1 MKDRRVAYSIAAG
14 FAALV
19 AGIVASVA
27 DLPDVGLVAGGFGF
41 LAAIGATAIGAR
53 LRVLTDEHTRLT
65 DERDSMRR
73 ELDALAAIFAEEA
86 SSGRAHNLPLAQPQ
100 MEASVDTVSGLLGEQ
115 HYKVLVQKRVAAAR
129 RALQPISLVMFQVDG
144 LDDATQEQCDNAIA
158 ALGEVI
164 TQTLRESDAAC
175 RIGATMASAILED
188 TAEAGAVWAAER
200 IRGTLHQS
208 VLGDALTI
216 SAGVACYPT
225 HALERA
231 RADGAHRA
239 CARPRPLAGPGPAR
253 GRDLRLTRCGRQRA

>member
-19 AGIVASVA
+19 AGMVTSVA
-27 DLPDVGLVAGGFGF
+27 DQPDVGLIAGGFGF

-53 LRVLTDEHTRLT
+53 LRSAQDTHDRLV
-65 DERDSMRR
+65 DERDGLRR

-86 SSGRAHNLPLAQPQ
+86 TTSRAHNLPLARPQ

-144 LDDATQEQCDNAIA
+144 LEDATQERCDAAVA

-164 TQTLRESDAAC
+164 TATLRESDAAC
-175 RIGATMASAILED
+175 RIGPSMASAILED

-200 IRGTLHQS
+200 IRGTLHES
-208 VLGDALTI
+208 SLGDRLTI

-225 HALERA
+225 HALSALELMDRAERA
-231 RADGAHRA
+231 LDH
-239 CARPRPLAGPGPAR
+239 ARSQ
-253 GRDLRLTRCGRQRA
+253 GRDRLEVASSD

>member
-1 MKDRRVAYSIAAG
+1 VKDRPVAYSIAAG
-14 FAALV
+14 FAALL

-41 LAAIGATAIGAR
+41 LAAIGATAIGAQ
-53 LRVLTDEHTRLT
+53 LRTVEDAQGRVV
-65 DERDSMRR
+65 DERDGMRR

-86 SSGRAHNLPLAQPQ
+86 STSRARNLPLAQPP
-100 MEASVDTVSGLLGEQ
+100 MEDSVDTVSGLLGEQ

-144 LDDATQEQCDNAIA
+144 LDDATQEQCDNAVA

-175 RIGATMASAILED
+175 RIGPTMASAILED

-208 VLGDALTI
+208 VIGDVLTI

-225 HALERA
+225 HALSALELMDRA
-231 RADGAHRA
+231 QRALDH
-239 CARPRPLAGPGPAR
+239 ARSQ
-253 GRDLRLTRCGRQRA
+253 GRDRLEVATSD

>member
-1 MKDRRVAYSIAAG
+1 VKDRRVAYSIAAG

-19 AGIVASVA
+19 AGMVASVA
-27 DLPDVGLVAGGFGF
+27 EQPIVGIMAGGFGF
-41 LAAIGATAIGAR
+41 LAAIGATSIGAR
-53 LRVLTDEHTRLT
+53 LRTVEDDRHAVVE
-65 DERDSMRR
+65 ERDSLRR

-86 SSGRAHNLPLAQPQ
+86 SSSRAHNLPLAQPQ

-144 LDDATQEQCDNAIA
+144 LDDASPERCDQAVA

-164 TQTLRESDAAC
+164 TATLRESDAAC
-175 RIGATMASAILED
+175 RIGPSMASAILED

-208 VLGDALTI
+208 ELGDVITI

-225 HALERA
+225 HALSALELMDRA
-231 RADGAHRA
+231 
-239 CARPRPLAGPGPAR
+239 
-253 GRDLRLTRCGRQRA
+253 QRALDHARSQGFDRLEVATAD

>member
-1 MKDRRVAYSIAAG
+1 VKDRRVGYSIAAG

-19 AGIVASVA
+19 AGMVASMA

-53 LRVLTDEHTRLT
+53 LRSAEDAHHRIV
-65 DERDSMRR
+65 DERDGLRR

-86 SSGRAHNLPLAQPQ
+86 STSRAHALPLAPLP

-144 LDDATQEQCDNAIA
+144 LEDAPQERCDHAIA

-164 TQTLRESDAAC
+164 SATLRESDAAC
-175 RIGATMASAILED
+175 RIGPSMASAILED
-188 TAEAGAVWAAER
+188 TSEAGAVWAAER

-208 VLGDALTI
+208 EIGEVLTI

-225 HALERA
+225 HALSALELMDRA
-231 RADGAHRA
+231 
-239 CARPRPLAGPGPAR
+239 
-253 GRDLRLTRCGRQRA
+253 QRALDHARSQGHDRLEVAPTD

>member
-1 MKDRRVAYSIAAG
+1 M
-14 FAALV
+14 
-19 AGIVASVA
+19 
-27 DLPDVGLVAGGFGF
+27 
-41 LAAIGATAIGAR
+41 
-53 LRVLTDEHTRLT
+53 
-65 DERDSMRR
+65 
-73 ELDALAAIFAEEA
+73 
-86 SSGRAHNLPLAQPQ
+86 

-144 LDDATQEQCDNAIA
+144 LDDATQEQCDNAVA

-175 RIGATMASAILED
+175 RIGRTMASAILED

-208 VLGDALTI
+208 VIGDVLTI

-225 HALERA
+225 HALSALELMDRA
-231 RADGAHRA
+231 QRALDH
-239 CARPRPLAGPGPAR
+239 ARSQ
-253 GRDLRLTRCGRQRA
+253 GRDRLEVATSD